1 MAKIAILGYGTVGS
15 GVFEVLSMNADS
27 VAENAGEPVEIKYVL
42 DLRDFPGDP
51 AEKKIVHDV
60 EVILNDPEVSVV
72 VETMG
77 GNEPA
82 HTFVKRALEAG
93 KSVCTSNK
101 NLVEAYGSELLKIAK
116 EKKVRFLFEA
126 AVGGGIPII
135 RPIKDALTADKV
147 DFITGILNGTC
158 NYILTKMSVEGME
171 FEDALKQAQDNGFA
185 ERDPA
190 ADIEGHDSCRKIAI
204 LASLVTGKNVDFE
217 DITTIGISNISASD
231 FAYAGKLG
239 MKVKLLSSASYRDG
253 KLKAITAPF
262 LVSGDNRLF
271 NVDDVINGVWIH
283 GNAVGDLVFQGA
295 GAGKLPTASAVSSDV
310 VDAVKN
316 KDTVYKLLWS
326 DDKIS
331 PEDAGEYM
339 FRYFIRV
346 NEADK
351 DKAEEVFGNVKY
363 IEADGISGEAAFIT
377 GVMTENE
384 YNEKSGGVDI
394 INMIRITPDTNID

>member
-15 GVFEVLSMNADS
+15 GVFEVLTMNADS
-27 VAENAGEPVEIKYVL
+27 AAVNAGEPVEIKYVL

-51 AEKKIVHDV
+51 AEDKIVHDI
-60 EVILNDPEVSVV
+60 EVILADPEVSVV

-101 NLVEAYGSELLKIAK
+101 NLVEAYGSELLQIAK

-135 RPIKDALTADKV
+135 RPIKDALTADKI

-158 NYILTKMSVEGME
+158 NYILTKMSQEGME

-204 LASLVTGKNVDFE
+204 LASLITEKNVDFE

-231 FAYAGKLG
+231 FAYAKELG
-239 MKVKLLSSASYRDG
+239 MKVKLLSSASYKDG
-253 KLKAITAPF
+253 KLRAITAPF

-316 KDTVYKLLWS
+316 NDTVYKLLW
-326 DDKIS
+326 DDEKIS
-331 PEDAGEYM
+331 PEDVGDYI

-346 NEADK
+346 KDADK
-351 DKAEEVFGNVKY
+351 AKEVFGNLTPV
-363 IEADGISGEAAFIT
+363 EAAGISGEHGFIT
-377 GVMTENE
+377 DVMSERE
-384 YNEKSGGVDI
+384 FNEKSGAVDI
-394 INMIRITPDTNID
+394 INMIRITPDTKIN

>member
-1 MAKIAILGYGTVGS
+1 
-15 GVFEVLSMNADS
+15 
-27 VAENAGEPVEIKYVL
+27 
-42 DLRDFPGDP
+42 
-51 AEKKIVHDV
+51 
-60 EVILNDPEVSVV
+60 
-72 VETMG
+72 
-77 GNEPA
+77 
-82 HTFVKRALEAG
+82 
-93 KSVCTSNK
+93 
-101 NLVEAYGSELLKIAK
+101 
-116 EKKVRFLFEA
+116 
-126 AVGGGIPII
+126 
-135 RPIKDALTADKV
+135 
-147 DFITGILNGTC
+147 
-158 NYILTKMSVEGME
+158 
-171 FEDALKQAQDNGFA
+171 
-185 ERDPA
+185 
-190 ADIEGHDSCRKIAI
+190 
-204 LASLVTGKNVDFE
+204 
-217 DITTIGISNISASD
+217 
-231 FAYAGKLG
+231 
-239 MKVKLLSSASYRDG
+239 MKVKLLSSASYREG

-339 FRYFIRV
+339 FRYFVRV

>member
-15 GVFEVLSMNADS
+15 GVFEVLTMNADS
-27 VAENAGEPVEIKYVL
+27 VAVNAGEPVEIKYVL

-51 AEKKIVHDV
+51 AEDKIVHDV
-60 EVILNDPEVSVV
+60 EIILNDPEVSVV

-147 DFITGILNGTC
+147 DFVTGILNGTC
-158 NYILTKMSVEGME
+158 NYILTKMSEEGME
-171 FEDALKQAQDNGFA
+171 FEDALKSAQDNGFA

-204 LASLVTGKNVDFE
+204 LAALISEKNVNFE
-217 DITTIGISNISASD
+217 DITTEGITNITASD
-231 FAYAGKLG
+231 FAYAKGLG
-239 MKVKLLSSASYRDG
+239 MKVKLLSSASYEGG

-262 LVSGDNRLF
+262 LVGGDNRLF
-271 NVDDVINGVWIH
+271 NVDDVINGVWVH

-316 KDTVYKLLWS
+316 CDTVYKLLWS
-326 DDKIS
+326 DETLT
-331 PEDAGEYM
+331 PEPTGDYS

-346 NEADK
+346 NDADR
-351 DKAEEVFGNVKY
+351 DAAVNAFGNVKNV
-363 IEADGISGEAAFIT
+363 EADGITGETAMIT
-377 GVMTENE
+377 DVMTEKEFAKKAESVN
-384 YNEKSGGVDI
+384 I
-394 INMIRITPDTNID
+394 INMIRITPDTNI